1 MSHIAAYCDSAP
13 PFSGDDAGPRFS
25 VVVPF
30 LDESHWLPET
40 LGALDRQTLPSAS
53 YELIFVDNG
62 SSDDSAAIVGRHPR
76 IQLLH
81 EPRRDPYLA
90 RNRGID
96 AARGEY
102 VVFLD
107 ADCPPAEDWL
117 AEMSRSIDEAPA
129 DVLIGAL
136 LHPDHSP
143 LMLRCYETY
152 YNQKLAWL
160 IARGKTANYFGH
172 AGNMAVHRRVFTE
185 VGDFEPMPIVG
196 DTEIIHR
203 LLDQR
208 ATAVV
213 RFVPRARVVHAEV
226 DSVRV
231 LLSKLVAIG
240 GYTQSLLPRGGYRP
254 ISLLDKLRITA
265 NTARHTPFGPLGI
278 VPLGIVLGLGWGAYL
293 YGRLRIRW
301 AGGAMH
307 RCG

>member
-1 MSHIAAYCDSAP
+1 MSPIVACSDSEAR
-13 PFSGDDAGPRFS
+13 FSGDPAQLRFS

-30 LDESHWLPET
+30 LDESQWLPET
-40 LGALDRQTLPSAS
+40 LAALDRQTFPSAS

-62 SSDDSAAIVGRHPR
+62 SSDDSAEIVGRHPR
-76 IQLLH
+76 IRLLH

-117 AEMSRSIDEAPA
+117 AELSRSIDEAPA

-143 LMLRCYETY
+143 LMLRCYEAY

-160 IARGKTANYFGH
+160 IANEKTANYFAH
-172 AGNMAVHRRVFTE
+172 AGNMAVRRRVFAE
-185 VGDFEPMPIVG
+185 VGHFEPMPIVG

-203 LLDQR
+203 LLDHR
-208 ATAVV
+208 STAVV

-254 ISLLDKLRITA
+254 ISLLDKLRVTA
-265 NTARHTPFGPLGI
+265 NTARRTPFGPLGI
-278 VPLGIVLGLGWGAYL
+278 VPLGIMLGLGWGAYL
-293 YGRLRIRW
+293 YGRLCRRW
-301 AGGAMH
+301 AVSAIH
-307 RCG
+307 RPE